1 MEAAPNPID
10 ILEKYFDVEL
20 KPKTLGDFDDTDPE
34 RWVDFSKHY
43 LAVMKDGFAGTYLD
57 LQAAPP
63 HAVRL
68 YFEPSF
74 AHDWARVLETRFA
87 ETPLLGYRAFLPKD
101 PRVTREQVSAFLNP
115 LKKHLLLADSVF
127 VRDNFYY
134 GFDMVADSVSSD
146 RWRADPNV
154 VSLVEMSIARIRA
167 YLPILAEL
175 RDLIRSNALVFM
187 PYYITPN
194 FPYANVPPKLQG
206 YVERLGIVDPSR
218 AIWKDGIPAH
228 EFDKV
233 LVPWLNARLLG
244 MDPVYLTDAMAR
256 IGGTLSFDGHAPEAP
271 PNDLLSVSI
280 LPFGGADEIDLD
292 TLWQMRRNESVFAH
306 VRSLTAQCKKHLED
320 NLGQGATPTAANA
333 LSRQFLQDHLAS
345 LPTQKVISFAE
356 KPAVSLV
363 WRIGLAVATAG
374 TSEVVGLLASAALD
388 SSVGKAALSRL
399 SPERRAIAYINA
411 TL

>member
-1 MEAAPNPID
+1 METAPNPID
-10 ILEKYFDVEL
+10 IIETYFGAEL
-20 KPKTLGDFDDTDPE
+20 KPDTLSEFDGVDPE

-43 LAVMKDGFAGTYLD
+43 LAVMESGFAGAYLD
-57 LQAAPP
+57 AQAAPT

-74 AHDWARVLETRFA
+74 DRDWARALEERFA

-101 PRVTREQVSAFLNP
+101 HRITREQVSAFLNP

-127 VRDNFYY
+127 IKDNFYH
-134 GFDMVADSVSSD
+134 GFDMVADSVSRD

-187 PYYITPN
+187 PYYITPT
-194 FPYANVPPKLQG
+194 FPYANVPPRLKAH
-206 YVERLGIVDPSR
+206 VERLRIVDASR
-218 AIWKDGIPAH
+218 EIWKNGISGH

-244 MDPVYLTDAMAR
+244 LDPVYLTDTMAR
-256 IGGTLSFDGHAPEAP
+256 IGGTLSFEGDAPAP
-271 PNDLLSVSI
+271 APNDLLSVSI
-280 LPFGGADEIDLD
+280 LPFGGPGEIDLD
-292 TLWQMRRNESVFAH
+292 TLWKMRRNESVFAH
-306 VRSLTAQCKKHLED
+306 VRLLTAQCKKHLED
-320 NLGQGATPTAANA
+320 NLGQGATPKAANA
-333 LSRQFLQDHLAS
+333 LSKQFLLDHLAS

-356 KPAVSLV
+356 KPSVSLV
-363 WRIGLAVATAG
+363 WRTALAVATLG
-374 TSEVVGLLASAALD
+374 TSEIVGPLASAVLD

-399 SPERRAIAYINA
+399 SPERRAIAYLNA
-411 TL
+411 AL